1 MSNVQSG
8 TAIIGA
14 HVATAAPAK
23 AVFTPARVL
32 KFDLDGALSRRI
44 VAAVA
49 AAEGTNGATETSANI
64 SGRALRMG
72 LKDYAAMAGRVSED
86 SVAGAIVFAVVHFMN
101 GTANLQEL
109 AGKNV
114 PSWMGARVAEAFS
127 SAKPTNSCDEEA
139 LRTYAGLIACAIKAA
154 VKPAA
159 PKEDKDEAAA
169 QAAADAEAKT
179 VAPAPAPAPVM
190 TPADKAHAF
199 AALAEE
205 LGIKL
210 TRSQLIAIAAL
221 ESSPALEA
229 ASAPA
234 PAPAPVALAA

>member
-8 TAIIGA
+8 TAIITS
-14 HVATAAPAK
+14 HVATAAPVK
-23 AVFTPARVL
+23 AVYTPARVL
-32 KFDLDGALSRRI
+32 KMDLDGALSRRI

-49 AAEGTNGATETSANI
+49 AAEGVANATETSANI

-72 LKDYAAMAGRVSED
+72 LKDYAAMAGRISED
-86 SVAGAIVFAVVHFMN
+86 SVAGAIVFAVVNYLN
-101 GTANLQEL
+101 GTASLAEL

-114 PSWMGARVAEAFS
+114 PAWLGTRVAEAFS
-127 SAKPTNSCDEEA
+127 STKPTNSCDEA
-139 LRTYAGLIACAIKAA
+139 QLRTYAGLIAHGIKAA

-229 ASAPA
+229 APA